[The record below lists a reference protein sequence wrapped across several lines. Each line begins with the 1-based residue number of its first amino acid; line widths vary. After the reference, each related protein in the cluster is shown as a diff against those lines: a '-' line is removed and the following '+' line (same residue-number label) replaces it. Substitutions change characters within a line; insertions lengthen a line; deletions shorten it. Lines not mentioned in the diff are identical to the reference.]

1 MNFSW
6 WKLVA
11 SSELLSGA
19 SHQTLDATIKLKF
32 RDGQSWTIQLREISG
47 IQKSV
52 TFEVI
57 VCEPGML
64 LFFLCPCTYHYSII
78 DVFFLLTIPQRPLS
92 LP

>member
-57 VCEPGML
+57 VCEPGKL
-64 LFFLCPCTYHYSII
+64 LFFLVHAPII
-78 DVFFLLTIPQRPLS
+78 IQLS
-92 LP
+92 MFSSS